1 VRRTVHVETSVF
13 SYLAGRPSRDLI
25 VAARQQR
32 THTWWRTRRAAFD
45 LYVSQVVIDEVGAGD
60 PGLATRRSGFL
71 AGVPTLDM
79 SGGVADLAAA
89 LVKGVP
95 PSMQGSS
102 RCGAYRGG
110 GVPSDRFPAD
120 VELGSHCEAELRP
133 RIEAVCRASRY
144 SAPILCTPDELM
156 GEES

>member
-1 VRRTVHVETSVF
+1 VRRTVYVETSVF

-45 LYVSQVVIDEVGAGD
+45 LYVSQVVIDEARAGD
-60 PGLATRRSGFL
+60 PRLAATRSEFL

-79 SGGVADLAAA
+79 SDGVADLAGA
-89 LVKGVP
+89 LISGVP
-95 PSMQGSS
+95 LP
-102 RCGAYRGG
+102 RKAA
-110 GVPSDRFPAD
+110 AD
-120 VELGSHCEAELRP
+120 AAHSAVATYHRIDFLLTWNLAHIANAELRP
-133 RIEAVCRASRY
+133 RIEAACRASGY

-156 GEES
+156 GERS